1 MLVIDESGMR
11 TLARISASVPFARSS
26 LVVANALSKL
36 RPHFA
41 FASAVASWTIASG
54 LLSSTALRT
63 PRVEQVEHHR
73 LGAERPQQ
81 LRARR
86 RVVGTDH
93 IVACVD
99 QGRARERG
107 RSTTCPGRRST
118 TETQVPRLTG

>member
-11 TLARISASVPFARSS
+11 TLARISASVPLARSS

-63 PRVEQVEHHR
+63 PRVEHHR

-99 QGRARERG
+99 QGRARE
-107 RSTTCPGRRST
+107 
-118 TETQVPRLTG
+118 